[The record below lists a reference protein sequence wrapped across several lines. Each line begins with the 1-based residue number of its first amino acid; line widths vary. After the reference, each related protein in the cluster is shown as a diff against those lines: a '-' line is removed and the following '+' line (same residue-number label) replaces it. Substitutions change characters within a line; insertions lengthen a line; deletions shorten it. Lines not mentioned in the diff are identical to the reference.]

1 MSIKPMSSA
10 MERRNAETTGIDKL
24 STHDMLAMIN
34 REDRL
39 VTDAIAACLP
49 EITRLVDNATATL
62 SRGGRVI
69 LAGAGASGR
78 AAVLAAGE
86 FAPDNKH
93 SLLALMAGGL
103 QSMVQ
108 TSELAAADYDRGVK
122 DLEAIAFSNNDM
134 LIGLSISGKTPWV
147 WGALRHAWSLG
158 ARVAIVTQD
167 ASSEAAQLA
176 DIAVVPPTGPEVV
189 AGYNNPKAQL
199 AQKQILTMLTTGIAI
214 RSGRVYSNL
223 RVDVQGNTT
232 RWQERQIALVME
244 LTGCPRAQAKVAL
257 ANGNNHCRTA
267 ILSIMTGLDA
277 WRSRELLSDNNDN
290 LRLAL
295 MEAQE
300 KQLHNA

>member
-1 MSIKPMSSA
+1 MSIKPMSTV
-10 MERRNAETTGIDKL
+10 MERRNAATTGIDKL

-34 REDRL
+34 REDQQ

-93 SLLALMAGGL
+93 SLMALMAGGM

-108 TSELAAADYDRGVK
+108 TSEEAAMDYDRGVK
-122 DLEAIAFSNNDM
+122 DLETIAFSNNDM
-134 LIGLSISGKTPWV
+134 LIGLSVSGKTPWV
-147 WGALRHAWSLG
+147 WGAMRQAWSLG

-176 DIAVVPPTGPEVV
+176 DIAIVPPTGPEVV
-189 AGYNNPKAQL
+189 AGFNNPKAHL

-223 RVDVQGNTT
+223 RVDVQGSNT
-232 RWQERQIALVME
+232 RWQERQIAIVME
-244 LTGCPRAQAKVAL
+244 VTGCPRAQAKVAL

-267 ILSIMTGLDA
+267 ILSIMTGMDA

-290 LRLAL
+290 LRVAL

-300 KQLHNA
+300 KHLHNA

>member
-1 MSIKPMSSA
+1 MSIKPMSTV
-10 MERRNAETTGIDKL
+10 MERRNAATTGIDKL

-34 REDRL
+34 SEDQQ

-93 SLLALMAGGL
+93 SLMALMAGGM

-108 TSELAAADYDRGVK
+108 TSEEAAMDYDRGVK
-122 DLEAIAFSNNDM
+122 DLETIAFSNNDM
-134 LIGLSISGKTPWV
+134 LIGLSVSGKTPWV
-147 WGALRHAWSLG
+147 WGAMRQAWSLG

-176 DIAVVPPTGPEVV
+176 DIAIVPPTGPEVV
-189 AGYNNPKAQL
+189 AGFNNPKAHL

-223 RVDVQGNTT
+223 RVDVQGSNT
-232 RWQERQIALVME
+232 RWQERQIAIVIE
-244 LTGCPRAQAKVAL
+244 VTGCPRAQAKVAL
-257 ANGNNHCRTA
+257 ANSNNHCRTA
-267 ILSIMTGLDA
+267 ILSIMTGMDA
-277 WRSRELLSDNNDN
+277 WRSRELLGDNNDN
-290 LRLAL
+290 LRVAL

-300 KQLHNA
+300 KHLHNA

>member
-1 MSIKPMSSA
+1 MSIKPMSTV
-10 MERRNAETTGIDKL
+10 MERRNAATTGIDKL

-34 REDRL
+34 REDQQ

-93 SLLALMAGGL
+93 SLMALMAGGM

-108 TSELAAADYDRGVK
+108 TSEEAAMDYDRGVK

-134 LIGLSISGKTPWV
+134 LIGLSVSGKTPWV
-147 WGALRHAWSLG
+147 WGAMRQAWSLG

-176 DIAVVPPTGPEVV
+176 DIAIVPPTGPEVV
-189 AGYNNPKAQL
+189 AGFNNPKAHL

-223 RVDVQGNTT
+223 RVDVQGSNT
-232 RWQERQIALVME
+232 RWQERQIAIVME
-244 LTGCPRAQAKVAL
+244 VTGCPRAQAKVAL
-257 ANGNNHCRTA
+257 ANSNNHCRTA
-267 ILSIMTGLDA
+267 ILSIMTGMDA

-290 LRLAL
+290 LRVAL

-300 KQLHNA
+300 KHLHNA

>member
-1 MSIKPMSSA
+1 MSIKPIRSA
-10 MERRNAETTGIDKL
+10 MERRNAATTEIDKL
-24 STHDMLAMIN
+24 STQDMLALIN
-34 REDRL
+34 REDKQ

-49 EITRLVDNATATL
+49 DITRLVDNATATL

-78 AAVLAAGE
+78 VAVLAAGE

-93 SLLALMAGGL
+93 ALLALLAGGMP
-103 QSMVQ
+103 SMVQ

-122 DLEAIAFSNNDM
+122 DLETIAFSNNDM
-134 LIGLSISGKTPWV
+134 LIGLSVSGKTPWV

-158 ARVAIVTQD
+158 ARVAIITQD

-176 DIAVVPPTGPEVV
+176 DITVAPPTGPEVV
-189 AGYNNPKAQL
+189 AGFNNPKAHL

-223 RVDVQGNTT
+223 RVDVPATTT
-232 RWQERQIALVME
+232 RWQERQIAIVME
-244 LTGCPRAQAKVAL
+244 VTRCPRAQAKVAL
-257 ANGNNHCRTA
+257 ANSNNHCRTA
-267 ILSIMTGLDA
+267 ILCIMTGLDA
-277 WRSRELLSDNNDN
+277 WRARELLSDNNDN

-295 MEAQE
+295 NDAQ
-300 KQLHNA
+300 QMHLNNV